1 MTPIDLS
8 AWLAGES
15 SVLAEPLLAIAAAC
29 AEISA
34 VTRLGPLAGL
44 HGAADSHHTHGE
56 AQQKLD
62 LGADAK
68 LAEALARCPSVAG
81 WASEEQEHPVVSPE
95 HGDHGGLLVVFDP
108 LDGSSNVEA
117 NLSVGTIFSLLRHP
131 LRGAAPGEAAFLQPG
146 RRQLAAGYVI
156 YGPATVLVLS
166 IGRGVQMFTL
176 DPTSGRW
183 LLVRE
188 AVTVPAATAEFAI
201 NCSNQRHWEKP
212 VQRYVAECISG
223 AAGPRT
229 RDFNMRWLACLV
241 AEVHRILARGGVF
254 LYPRDARLPLKPDR
268 LRLMYEA
275 APMALLME
283 QAGAGAVTGTQALL
297 DIVPDVLHQRVPVI
311 LGAREEVDRIVRYH
325 AEPSENVSWQLF
337 RTRSLFVQPLA

>member
-1 MTPIDLS
+1 MTTIDLPG
-8 AWLAGES
+8 WLAQQS
-15 SVLAEPLLAIAAAC
+15 SMLAEPLLAIADAC
-29 AEISA
+29 ADIA
-34 VTRLGPLAGL
+34 AATRQGMLAGL
-44 HGAADSHHTHGE
+44 HGPADSRNTNGE

-62 LGADAK
+62 LFADAR

-81 WASEEQEHPVVSPE
+81 WASEEQAEPVVSPE
-95 HGDHGGLLVVFDP
+95 HGEHGQFLAVFDP
-108 LDGSSNVEA
+108 LDGSSNIET
-117 NLSVGTIFSLLRHP
+117 NLSVGTIFSLLPHP

-146 RRQLAAGYVI
+146 RRQLAAGYAM

-176 DPTSGRW
+176 DPASGRW
-183 LLVRE
+183 LLVRD
-188 AVTVPAATAEFAI
+188 AVSVPAATAEFAI
-201 NCSNQRHWEKP
+201 NSSNQRHWDKP
-212 VQRYVAECISG
+212 VQRYVAECIAG

-229 RDFNMRWLACLV
+229 RDFNMRWLACMV
-241 AEVHRILARGGVF
+241 AEVHRILTRGGVF
-254 LYPRDARLPLKPDR
+254 LYPRDARVPLKPGR
-268 LRLMYEA
+268 LRLLYEA

-311 LGAREEVDRIVRYH
+311 LGSREEVDRIVRYH

-337 RTRSLFVQPLA
+337 RTRSLFVQPQV

>member
-1 MTPIDLS
+1 MTTIDLPG
-8 AWLAGES
+8 WLAQQS
-15 SVLAEPLLAIAAAC
+15 SMLAEPLLAIADAC
-29 AEISA
+29 ADIA
-34 VTRLGPLAGL
+34 AATRQGMLAGL
-44 HGAADSHHTHGE
+44 HGPADSRNTNGE

-62 LGADAK
+62 LFADAR

-81 WASEEQEHPVVSPE
+81 WASEEQAEPVVSPE
-95 HGDHGGLLVVFDP
+95 HGEHGQFLAVFDP
-108 LDGSSNVEA
+108 LDGSSNIET
-117 NLSVGTIFSLLRHP
+117 NLSVGTIFSLLPHP

-146 RRQLAAGYVI
+146 RRQLAAGYAM

-176 DPTSGRW
+176 DPASGRW
-183 LLVRE
+183 LLVRD
-188 AVTVPAATAEFAI
+188 AVSVPAATAEFAI
-201 NCSNQRHWEKP
+201 NSSNQRHWDKP
-212 VQRYVAECISG
+212 VQRYVAECIAG

-229 RDFNMRWLACLV
+229 RDFNMRWLACMV
-241 AEVHRILARGGVF
+241 AEVHRILTRGGVF
-254 LYPRDARLPLKPDR
+254 LYPRDARVPLKPGR
-268 LRLMYEA
+268 LRLLYEA

-311 LGAREEVDRIVRYH
+311 LGSRDEVDRIVRYH

-337 RTRSLFVQPLA
+337 RTRSLFVQPQV

>member
-1 MTPIDLS
+1 MTTIDLPG
-8 AWLAGES
+8 WLAQQS
-15 SVLAEPLLAIAAAC
+15 SMLAEPLLAIADAC
-29 AEISA
+29 ADIA
-34 VTRLGPLAGL
+34 AATRQGMLAGL
-44 HGAADSHHTHGE
+44 HGPADSRNTNGE

-62 LGADAK
+62 LFADAR

-81 WASEEQEHPVVSPE
+81 WASEEQAEPVVSPE
-95 HGDHGGLLVVFDP
+95 HGEHGQFLAVFDP
-108 LDGSSNVEA
+108 LDGSSNIET
-117 NLSVGTIFSLLRHP
+117 NLSVGTIFSLLPHP

-146 RRQLAAGYVI
+146 RRQLAAGYAM

-176 DPTSGRW
+176 DPASGRW
-183 LLVRE
+183 LLVRD
-188 AVTVPAATAEFAI
+188 AVSVPAATAEFAI
-201 NCSNQRHWEKP
+201 NSSNQRHWDKP
-212 VQRYVAECISG
+212 VQRYVAECIAG

-229 RDFNMRWLACLV
+229 RDFNMRWLACMV
-241 AEVHRILARGGVF
+241 AEVHRILTRGGVF
-254 LYPRDARLPLKPDR
+254 LYPRDARLPLKPGR

-311 LGAREEVDRIVRYH
+311 LGSREEVDRIVRYH

-337 RTRSLFVQPLA
+337 RTRSLFVQPQV

>member
-1 MTPIDLS
+1 MTTIDLPG
-8 AWLAGES
+8 WLAQQS
-15 SVLAEPLLAIAAAC
+15 SMLAEPLLAIAEAC
-29 AEISA
+29 ADIA
-34 VTRLGPLAGL
+34 AATRMGMLAGL
-44 HGAADSHHTHGE
+44 HGAADSRNTHGE

-62 LGADAK
+62 LFADAR

-81 WASEEQEHPVVSPE
+81 WASEEQAQPVVSPE
-95 HGDHGGLLVVFDP
+95 HGEHGQLLAVFDP
-108 LDGSSNVEA
+108 LDGSSNIET
-117 NLSVGTIFSLLRHP
+117 NLSIGTIFSLLPHP

-146 RRQLAAGYVI
+146 RRQLAAGYVM

-176 DPTSGRW
+176 DPASGRW
-183 LLVRE
+183 LLVRD
-188 AVTVPAATAEFAI
+188 AMTVPVATAEFAI
-201 NCSNQRHWEKP
+201 NSSNQRHWDKP
-212 VQRYVAECISG
+212 VQRYVAECIAG

-229 RDFNMRWLACLV
+229 RDFNMRWLACMV
-241 AEVHRILARGGVF
+241 AEVHRILTRGGVF
-254 LYPRDARLPLKPDR
+254 LYPRDARVPLKPGR

-311 LGAREEVDRIVRYH
+311 LGSREEVDRIVRYH

-337 RTRSLFVQPLA
+337 RTRSLFVQPQV